1 MAGLRALP
9 YSVTQGAPALPC
21 SEPVLTLGVN
31 HTFYCGPFSL
41 AVTLKTYPAEGLLCM
56 AAGGRRGMWTGQ
68 VSLRASLAWAPLGG
82 AAETG
87 QPGSAERL
95 LGELGD
101 SVRWGLG
108 SGHEAGRGKV

>member
-9 YSVTQGAPALPC
+9 HSVTQGPPSLPC

-41 AVTLKTYPAEGLLCM
+41 AVMLKTYPAEGLLCT
-56 AAGGRRGMWTGQ
+56 AAGGRRGVWTGQ

-87 QPGSAERL
+87 QARL
-95 LGELGD
+95 CREASGRTRGQCALG
-101 SVRWGLG
+101 
-108 SGHEAGRGKV
+108 AGQWA